1 MDHSFSNHTKTPRK
15 SPIRKQPTPYHLP
28 RKLPIQHIII
38 QIHSPEPVHKFR
50 DPPHRRAA
58 LRQRDRIAHLRRVQ
72 RQPSGTQFEIIPF
85 CSQGRVPRVEVRDY
99 VVGGKD
105 EVGEGVGEGD
115 ALAESLEFD
124 GDGGVWDAVDVG
136 CLGQGAGGVS

>member
-1 MDHSFSNHTKTPRK
+1 M
-15 SPIRKQPTPYHLP
+15 
-28 RKLPIQHIII
+28 
-38 QIHSPEPVHKFR
+38 
-50 DPPHRRAA
+50 
-58 LRQRDRIAHLRRVQ
+58 
-72 RQPSGTQFEIIPF
+72 
-85 CSQGRVPRVEVRDY
+85 PRVEVRDY